1 VCLYAAFSNTVVAE
15 TEHKNAAD
23 FVMQFNAITVC
34 QSVNM
39 FIIQSAESFTVYITG
54 VRMNHLIHLEKQ
66 SLSNEYVNS
75 SVQGSMKALIAAV
88 S

>member
-1 VCLYAAFSNTVVAE
+1 MCLYAAFRNTVVAE
-15 TEHKNAAD
+15 TEHKNAD
-23 FVMQFNAITVC
+23 FVVRFNAITVC
-34 QSVNM
+34 QSVNV
-39 FIIQSAESFTVYITG
+39 FIIQSAESFTVSVTG
-54 VRMNHLIHLEKQ
+54 ARMNHLIRLEKQ